1 MKWYNRWLTLALT
14 FCLTTPIAT
23 ATAVNTQTVSICGGQ
38 AVIVS
43 MEGRTGDIALA
54 NGSVVDD
61 IKASMLVTGTVAA
74 INGSAF
80 RTDYNKGKTF
90 PTDCPLIYGAL
101 TKNGEIVNGSGENN
115 AIGFSYSG
123 KVLIDR
129 VKFQTTAEISNQ
141 DIVKEIVPVWGVNQF
156 FQDPNAVMLMTPR
169 LTLTFTLPAT
179 SRVFTIRDGRI
190 AGITDGGTFTVESRT
205 RLLIYNADAL
215 EQAKQN
221 NTLPLL
227 GDMVA
232 FDYIHTPSRDIDT
245 QDWNY
250 LRTAVSG
257 KQMLVQNGKNVT
269 QDETYNTQELQQS
282 GEEIGLQSYVA
293 IMKDGQVALG
303 TATASA
309 SMLADA
315 LIEQGAV
322 YALGLDGGKSSML
335 YANSQFLIL
344 AGRKLTNALTIV
356 PAANLPAA
364 PINPNMPD
372 DWAIDT
378 VEQCKTLQLIPAVLQ
393 GKYRSTITREE
404 FCDTLLCLFPACVN
418 KTAIQLCSEQEKA
431 LDSVSF
437 IDTTKESIYAC
448 AALGIVTGYPDGKF
462 QPEKSISR
470 QEAAVMLQRTA
481 QVLGAP
487 AGTEE
492 KVFADQETIADW
504 AKDGVTYVTSCGIMN
519 GMGTTFSPTG
529 TYNRQQA
536 YQTML
541 NIYQHLHSD
550 T

>member
-1 MKWYNRWLTLALT
+1 MAAK
-14 FCLTTPIAT
+14 
-23 ATAVNTQTVSICGGQ
+23 TQNVSICGGQ
-38 AVIVS
+38 AVIAS
-43 MEGRTGDIALA
+43 MEGHTGDVALA

-74 INGSAF
+74 INGGAF
-80 RTDYNKGKTF
+80 RADYNKGKIF
-90 PTDCPLIYGAL
+90 PTDCPMIYGAI
-101 TKNGEIVNGSGENN
+101 TKNGEIINGGGENN
-115 AIGFSYSG
+115 AIGFSYDG

-129 VKFQTTAEISNQ
+129 VKFQTIAKISNQ
-141 DIVKEIVPVWGVNQF
+141 DVVKEVVPIWSVNQF
-156 FQDPNAVMLMTPR
+156 FEDPNAIMLMTPR
-169 LTLTFTLPAT
+169 LTLTFTLPKT

-190 AGITDGGTFTVESRT
+190 TSIVDGGTFTVESRA

-227 GDMVA
+227 GDMVS
-232 FDYIHTPSRDIDT
+232 FDYTYTPAREVDA
-245 QDWNY
+245 QNWNY
-250 LRTAVSG
+250 LRTAISG

-269 QDETYNTQELQQS
+269 QDETYNTQEIQQS
-282 GEEIGLQSYVA
+282 GEEIGLQSYA
-293 IMKDGQVALG
+293 ALMKDGQIALG

-315 LIEQGAV
+315 LIKQGAV

-344 AGRKLTNALTIV
+344 PGRKLASALTIV
-356 PAANLPAA
+356 PIENLPIA
-364 PINPNMPD
+364 PINPNIPD
-372 DWAIDT
+372 DWAVDT
-378 VEQCKTLQLIPAVLQ
+378 VEECKTLQLIPAVLQ
-393 GKYRSTITREE
+393 GKYRSAITREE

-418 KTAIQLCSEQEKA
+418 KTAMQICQEQGKS
-431 LDSVSF
+431 LDDVSF
-437 IDTTKESIYAC
+437 SDTTKESIYVC
-448 AALGIVTGYPDGKF
+448 AALGIVAGYPDEKF

-481 QVLGAP
+481 QTLDLS

-492 KVFADQETIADW
+492 KVFDDQETIADW

-519 GMGTTFSPTG
+519 GMGATFSPMG
-529 TYNRQQA
+529 TYSRQQA

-541 NIYQHLHSD
+541 NIYRHLNGD
-550 T
+550 A